1 MMAYDRIVSG
11 QAKRILAGSTSD
23 SGPYIGEGLM
33 LCAFVLL
40 NIMICLKRL
49 KTITH
54 LPLFVPGSGAGAMVD
69 FRDCN
74 SKRC

>member
-40 NIMICLKRL
+40 NIMICLK
-49 KTITH
+49 KAQDH
-54 LPLFVPGSGAGAMVD
+54 SLPLDLCLEVVRGQWY
-69 FRDCN
+69 
-74 SKRC
+74 